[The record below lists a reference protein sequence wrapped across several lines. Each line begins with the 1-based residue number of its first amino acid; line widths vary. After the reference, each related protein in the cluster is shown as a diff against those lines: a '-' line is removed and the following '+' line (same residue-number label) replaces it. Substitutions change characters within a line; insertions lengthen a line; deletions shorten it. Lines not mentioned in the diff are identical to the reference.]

1 MNYFWLKIS
10 KLLALAGDIALFYLS
25 LFLTLTIR
33 YGSDFNL
40 SVWNLHWPIFTWL
53 MIIWLMIFYAF
64 NLYDFLVSA
73 KNNNLEFLNNYLQ
86 AAVINLFLG
95 IIYFYILSP
104 KT

>member
-1 MNYFWLKIS
+1 
-10 KLLALAGDIALFYLS
+10 
-25 LFLTLTIR
+25 
-33 YGSDFNL
+33 
-40 SVWNLHWPIFTWL
+40 

-104 KT
+104 KTDMRPKTILVILIVIFSLAYMIWRRLLVKLISSKQFFKIWSWSVLIR